1 MMSWLYFILAIL
13 LEVGGTTALK
23 FSQGLT
29 RLLPSALMFAL
40 YALSFGV
47 FARALRRIDVSVGY
61 AIWSGLGTAA
71 ITAVGLLVFKEPLT
85 AIKALSLALIIGGV
99 IGLNL
104 GGAH

>member
-1 MMSWLYFILAIL
+1 
-13 LEVGGTTALK
+13 
-23 FSQGLT
+23 
-29 RLLPSALMFAL
+29 
-40 YALSFGV
+40 
-47 FARALRRIDVSVGY
+47 VSVGY